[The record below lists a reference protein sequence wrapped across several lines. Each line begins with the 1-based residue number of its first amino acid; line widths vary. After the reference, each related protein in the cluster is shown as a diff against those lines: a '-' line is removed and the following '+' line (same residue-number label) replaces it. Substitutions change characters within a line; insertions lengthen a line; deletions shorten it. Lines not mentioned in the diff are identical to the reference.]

1 VKTFVSIFSITL
13 FLVVLCQCNPLF
25 EQREGQTVPVSTVKP
40 NLESEKRIVAEHLR
54 DCSNDIERRIND
66 LDGQIAKADK
76 KAKTSLIELRKKLVR
91 EKKKV
96 DRSLKEIEQSTNAT
110 WKSVN
115 KKSGEILTNSK
126 IEVQK
131 IEERVEDLMNG

>member
-13 FLVVLCQCNPLF
+13 FLVVLWQCNPLF

-40 NLESEKRIVAEHLR
+40 NLESEKRIIAENLR

-66 LDGQIAKADK
+66 LDGQITRADK
-76 KAKTSLIELRKKLVR
+76 KAKTSLIQLRKKLVR
-91 EKKKV
+91 EKTKV
-96 DRSLKEIEQSTNAT
+96 DRSLKEIEQSTNDT
-110 WKSVN
+110 WKTVN